1 MSRKNHKVN
10 QKFPL
15 IRILQN
21 SNKGISGIIATVIM
35 IAIVMGVIGV
45 VWISINTLISEK
57 IKSTE
62 SCYGNFGK
70 VTLERRYSCYNSTS
84 NEFQFSI
91 KIGDIVVDSVLVSI
105 SSPSSSK
112 SFEISDIAI
121 NNVKMYNG
129 TYGEV
134 ITIPEKNAGF
144 TYVVNTS
151 EFGVGIPDTIAI
163 APIINDIQCEISD
176 SLVDISGC

>member
-1 MSRKNHKVN
+1 MRDKNRKVN
-10 QKFPL
+10 QKFPF

-35 IAIVMGVIGV
+35 IAIVIGV
-45 VWISINTLISEK
+45 VGVVWVSINNLISEK

-70 VTLERRYSCYNSTS
+70 VTLEKRYSCYNSTS

-91 KIGDIVVDSVLVSI
+91 KIRDIVVDSVLISI

-112 SFEISDIAI
+112 SFEISNIAI

-151 EFGVGIPDTIAI
+151 EFGIGIPDTITI

-176 SLVDISGC
+176 LLAEIDKC